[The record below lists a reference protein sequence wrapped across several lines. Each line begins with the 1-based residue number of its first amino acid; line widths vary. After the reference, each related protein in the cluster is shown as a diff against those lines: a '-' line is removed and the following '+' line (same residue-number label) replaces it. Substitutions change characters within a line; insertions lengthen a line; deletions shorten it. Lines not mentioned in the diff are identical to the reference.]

1 MDGISYMNFTNYVC
15 LNNLFIYQY
24 KSSLLAQIQNYSCIL
39 SDSEGYKNISNIEV
53 LLTTSVP
60 VGEYYYHVIV
70 INVQLSDWVF
80 LQLSFAN
87 YLDIKIGEIFKEPGK
102 IYQNINPFVIY
113 IMIYN
118 FISLK

>member
-1 MDGISYMNFTNYVC
+1 MDGTSYMKFTNYVC

-24 KSSLLAQIQNYSCIL
+24 KTSLLAQIQNYSCIL

-70 INVQLSDWVF
+70 TNVQLCDWVF

-87 YLDIKIGEIFKEPGK
+87 YLDIKIGEIFIEPGK
-102 IYQNINPFVIY
+102 IYENINPFVIY
-113 IMIYN
+113 IIIY
-118 FISLK
+118 ISLK

>member
-1 MDGISYMNFTNYVC
+1 MDGTSYMKFTNYVC

-24 KSSLLAQIQNYSCIL
+24 KTSLVAQIQNYSCIL

-70 INVQLSDWVF
+70 TNVQLCD
-80 LQLSFAN
+80 
-87 YLDIKIGEIFKEPGK
+87 
-102 IYQNINPFVIY
+102 
-113 IMIYN
+113 
-118 FISLK
+118 

>member
-1 MDGISYMNFTNYVC
+1 MDGTSYMKFTNYVC

-24 KSSLLAQIQNYSCIL
+24 KTSLVAQIQNYSCIL

-70 INVQLSDWVF
+70 TNVQLCDWVF
-80 LQLSFAN
+80 LYLSFAN
-87 YLDIKIGEIFKEPGK
+87 YLDINIGEIFKEPGK
-102 IYQNINPFVIY
+102 IYQNINQFVIY
-113 IMIYN
+113 IIIYN
-118 FISLK
+118 VISLK